1 MPGEP
6 VRFFHYWLYRAALIG
21 LGTLSL
27 LAACSRGISP
37 LGPDRS
43 AANTSRAVPVV
54 VAGLFTSVNIGK
66 HQLVIAVLL
75 RSRESGPVVV
85 EPPTWRGTS
94 QLQVVAAGVVPGRL
108 ASDAATAARLVR
120 LSRRE
125 TTGARGSSAAVLVFH
140 LSCVAQLY
148 PVTGHIYLHM
158 RIRGERV
165 SLRVPTAAASGVL
178 PWTQALPPEI
188 CP

>member
-6 VRFFHYWLYRAALIG
+6 AHLFLSRLSRTALIG
-21 LGTLSL
+21 LGALSL
-27 LAACSRGISP
+27 LTACGRGVSP

-43 AANTSRAVPVV
+43 GTNASRAAPVV
-54 VAGLFTSVNIGK
+54 AAGLFTSADIGK
-66 HQLVIAVLL
+66 HQLMIAILL
-75 RSRESGPVVV
+75 RSREPGPVVV
-85 EPPTWRGTS
+85 EPPTWRGSS
-94 QLQVVAAGVVPGRL
+94 QLQVVAAGVMPGRL
-108 ASDAATAARLVR
+108 APDAATAPRLVR

-140 LSCVAQLY
+140 LDCVAQRY
-148 PVTGHIYLHM
+148 PVTGYIYLHV
-158 RIRGERV
+158 RVRGERL
-165 SLRVPTAAASGVL
+165 SLRAPVAAAAGEL